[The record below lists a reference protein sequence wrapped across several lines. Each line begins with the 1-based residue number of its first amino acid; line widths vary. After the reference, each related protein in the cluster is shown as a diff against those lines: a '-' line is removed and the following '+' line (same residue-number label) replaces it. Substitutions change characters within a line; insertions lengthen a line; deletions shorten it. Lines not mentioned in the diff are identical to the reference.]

1 MKITAVNTLAS
12 WAGLRNWVL
21 VKIETDTELYGWG
34 EATLEG
40 EEDVVMAEIERMGQQ
55 LIGHDPSRVE
65 HIWQL
70 LYRHAFWRGGAVH
83 NSALAGIDQAL
94 WDLRGK
100 EWKVPVYQLLGGKV
114 REFIRLYTHVGIYE
128 PDRMEEEA
136 RRDVEDGY
144 TAMKTGAWTGDG
156 LLPNRERIELFAE
169 RIGRLRNTVGDSI
182 DIMVDDHGR
191 GTPSSATRLMKALA
205 PFDLFFLEE
214 SVQPDD
220 LTGLERLRQADPP
233 MDLAAGERLYSKWD
247 FRSILEK
254 RLLDIIQPDL
264 CHAGGI
270 SEVRKIAA
278 MAEAYYV
285 QIAPHNPQGP
295 ISTAAAAH
303 LGLAIP
309 NFLILE
315 YVRQDTYRDDTMCES
330 WIVDQ
335 GCLFVPDTPGLG
347 VELNVETLLESPMRK
362 LDFQV
367 DCYASDG
374 SVKDV

>member
-40 EEDVVMAEIERMGQQ
+40 KEDVVMAEIERMGQQ

-315 YVRQDTYRDDTMCES
+315 YVRQDPYRDDTMCES

>member
-1 MKITAVNTLAS
+1 MKITAINTLVS

-21 VKIETDTELYGWG
+21 VKVETDMDLYGWG

-40 EEDVVMAEIERMGQQ
+40 KEEVVVAQVKRMGQQ
-55 LIGHDPSRVE
+55 LIGQDPCRVE
-65 HIWQL
+65 HIWQS
-70 LYRHAFWRGGAVH
+70 LYRHAFWRGGPVH

-100 EWKVPVYQLLGGKV
+100 AWKVPVYQLLGGKV
-114 REFIRLYTHVGIYE
+114 RDFIRLYTHVGIYE
-128 PDRMEEEA
+128 PSRMEEEA
-136 RRDVEDGY
+136 QRDQEDGY
-144 TAMKTGAWTGDG
+144 TAMKTGAWVGDG
-156 LLPNRERIELFAE
+156 LLPERERIDSFAD
-169 RIGRLRNTVGDSI
+169 RIGRLRKTVGESV

-191 GTPSSATRLMKALA
+191 GTPATATRLMKALS
-205 PFDLFFLEE
+205 PFGLFFLEE

-233 MDLAAGERLYSKWD
+233 MDLAAGERLYSKWE

-254 RLLDIIQPDL
+254 RLLDVIQPDL

-270 SEVRKIAA
+270 SEVKKIAA

-285 QIAPHNPQGP
+285 QVAPHNPQGP

-303 LGLAIP
+303 LGLATP

-315 YVRQDTYRDDTMCES
+315 YVRQDPFRDQAMSQS
-330 WIVDQ
+330 WVVDG
-335 GCLFVPDTPGLG
+335 GCLYVPDEPGLG
-347 VELNVETLLESPMRK
+347 VELNEKALLESPMRK
-362 LDFQV
+362 LNFQV

-374 SVKDV
+374 SIKDV

>member
-1 MKITAVNTLAS
+1 MKITAINTLVS

-21 VKIETDTELYGWG
+21 VKVETDTDLYGWG

-40 EEDVVMAEIERMGQQ
+40 KEEVVVAQVKRMGQQ
-55 LIGHDPSRVE
+55 LIGQDPCRVE
-65 HIWQL
+65 HIWQS
-70 LYRHAFWRGGAVH
+70 LYRHAFWRGGPVH

-100 EWKVPVYQLLGGKV
+100 AWKVPVYQLLGGKV
-114 REFIRLYTHVGIYE
+114 RDFIRLYTHVGIYE
-128 PDRMEEEA
+128 PSRMEEEA
-136 RRDVEDGY
+136 QRDQEDGY
-144 TAMKTGAWTGDG
+144 TAMKTGAWVGDG
-156 LLPNRERIELFAE
+156 LLPERERIDSFAD
-169 RIGRLRNTVGDSI
+169 RIGRLRKTVGESV

-191 GTPSSATRLMKALA
+191 GTPATATRLMKALS
-205 PFDLFFLEE
+205 PFGLFFLEE

-233 MDLAAGERLYSKWD
+233 MDLAAGERLYSKWE

-254 RLLDIIQPDL
+254 RLLDVIQPDL

-270 SEVRKIAA
+270 SEVKKIAA

-285 QIAPHNPQGP
+285 QVAPHNPQGP

-303 LGLAIP
+303 LGLATP

-315 YVRQDTYRDDTMCES
+315 YVRQDPFRDQAMSQS
-330 WIVDQ
+330 WVVDG
-335 GCLFVPDTPGLG
+335 GCLYVPDEPGLG
-347 VELNVETLLESPMRK
+347 VELNEKALLESPMRK
-362 LDFQV
+362 LNFQV

-374 SVKDV
+374 SIKDV

>member
-1 MKITAVNTLAS
+1 MKITAINTLAS

-21 VKIETDTELYGWG
+21 VKIETDTDLCGWG

-40 EEDVVMAEIERMGQQ
+40 KEDVVMAQIERMGQQ
-55 LIGHDPSRVE
+55 LIGHDPLRVE
-65 HIWQL
+65 HIWQS
-70 LYRHAFWRGGAVH
+70 LYRHAFWRGGPVH

-100 EWKVPVYQLLGGKV
+100 AWNVPVYQLLGGKV
-114 REFIRLYTHVGIYE
+114 RDFIRLYTHVGIYE
-128 PDRMEEEA
+128 PNRMEEEA
-136 RRDVEDGY
+136 ERDVEDGF

-156 LLPNRERIELFAE
+156 LLPERDRIDFFAE

-191 GTPSSATRLMKALA
+191 GTPASATRLMKALS
-205 PFDLFFLEE
+205 PFDLFFFEE

-220 LTGLERLRQADPP
+220 LTGLERLRQADPT
-233 MDLAAGERLYSKWD
+233 MDLAAGERLYSKWE

-270 SEVRKIAA
+270 SEVKKIAA

-285 QIAPHNPQGP
+285 QVAPHNPQGP

-309 NFLILE
+309 NFLVLE
-315 YVRQDTYRDDTMCES
+315 YVRQDPYRDQAMCES
-330 WIVDQ
+330 WIVNE
-335 GCLFVPDTPGLG
+335 GCLFVPDEPGLG
-347 VELNVETLLESPMRK
+347 VELNEKGLLESPMRK

>member
-1 MKITAVNTLAS
+1 MKITAINTLVS

-21 VKIETDTELYGWG
+21 VKVETDMDLYGWG

-40 EEDVVMAEIERMGQQ
+40 KEEVVVAQVKRMGQQ
-55 LIGHDPSRVE
+55 LIGQDPCRVE
-65 HIWQL
+65 HIWQS
-70 LYRHAFWRGGAVH
+70 LYRHAFWRGGPVH

-100 EWKVPVYQLLGGKV
+100 AWKVPVYQLLGGKV
-114 REFIRLYTHVGIYE
+114 RDFIRLYTHVGIYE
-128 PDRMEEEA
+128 PSRMEEEA
-136 RRDVEDGY
+136 QRDQEDGY
-144 TAMKTGAWTGDG
+144 TAMKTGAWVGDG
-156 LLPNRERIELFAE
+156 LLPERERIDSFAD
-169 RIGRLRNTVGDSI
+169 RIGRLRKTVGESV

-191 GTPSSATRLMKALA
+191 GTPATATRLMKALS
-205 PFDLFFLEE
+205 PFGLFFLEE

-233 MDLAAGERLYSKWD
+233 MDLAAGERLYSKWE

-254 RLLDIIQPDL
+254 RLLDVIQPDL

-270 SEVRKIAA
+270 SEVKKIAA

-285 QIAPHNPQGP
+285 QVAPHNPQGP

-303 LGLAIP
+303 LGLATP

-315 YVRQDTYRDDTMCES
+315 YVRQDPFRDQAMSQS
-330 WIVDQ
+330 WVVDG
-335 GCLFVPDTPGLG
+335 GCLYVPDEPGLG
-347 VELNVETLLESPMRK
+347 VELNEKALLESPMRK
-362 LDFQV
+362 FNFQV
-367 DCYASDG
+367 DCDASDG
-374 SVKDV
+374 SIKDV

>member
-1 MKITAVNTLAS
+1 MKITAINTLVS

-21 VKIETDTELYGWG
+21 VKVETDTDLYGWG

-40 EEDVVMAEIERMGQQ
+40 KEEVVVAQVKRMAQQ
-55 LIGHDPSRVE
+55 LIGQDPCRVE
-65 HIWQL
+65 HIWQS
-70 LYRHAFWRGGAVH
+70 LYRHAFWRGGPIH

-100 EWKVPVYQLLGGKV
+100 AWKVPVYQLLGGKV
-114 REFIRLYTHVGIYE
+114 RDFIRLYTHVGIYE
-128 PDRMEEEA
+128 PSRMEEEA
-136 RRDVEDGY
+136 QRDQEDGY
-144 TAMKTGAWTGDG
+144 TAMKTGAWVGDG
-156 LLPNRERIELFAE
+156 LLPERERIDSFAD
-169 RIGRLRNTVGDSI
+169 RIGRLRKTVGDSV

-191 GTPSSATRLMKALA
+191 GTPATATRLMKALS
-205 PFDLFFLEE
+205 PYGLFFLEE

-233 MDLAAGERLYSKWD
+233 MDLAAGERLYSKWE
-247 FRSILEK
+247 FKSILEK

-270 SEVRKIAA
+270 SEVKKIAA

-285 QIAPHNPQGP
+285 QVAPHNPQGP

-303 LGLAIP
+303 LGLATP

-315 YVRQDTYRDDTMCES
+315 YVRQDPYRDQAMSQS
-330 WIVDQ
+330 WVVDG
-335 GCLFVPDTPGLG
+335 GCLYVPDQPGLG
-347 VELNVETLLESPMRK
+347 VELNEKALLESPMRK
-362 LDFQV
+362 LNFQV

-374 SVKDV
+374 SIKDV

>member
-1 MKITAVNTLAS
+1 MKITAINTLVS

-21 VKIETDTELYGWG
+21 VKVETDTDLYGWG

-40 EEDVVMAEIERMGQQ
+40 KEEVVVAQVKRMGQQ
-55 LIGHDPSRVE
+55 LIGQDPCRVE
-65 HIWQL
+65 HIWQS
-70 LYRHAFWRGGAVH
+70 LYRHAFWRGGPVH

-100 EWKVPVYQLLGGKV
+100 AWKVPVYQLLGGKV
-114 REFIRLYTHVGIYE
+114 RDFIRLYTHVGIYE
-128 PDRMEEEA
+128 PSRMEEEA
-136 RRDVEDGY
+136 QRDQEDGY
-144 TAMKTGAWTGDG
+144 TAMKTGAWVGDG
-156 LLPNRERIELFAE
+156 LLPERERIDSFAD
-169 RIGRLRNTVGDSI
+169 RIGRLRKTVGDSV

-191 GTPSSATRLMKALA
+191 GTPATATRLMKALS
-205 PFDLFFLEE
+205 PFGLFFLEE

-233 MDLAAGERLYSKWD
+233 MDLAAGERLYSKWE

-254 RLLDIIQPDL
+254 RLLDVIQPDL

-270 SEVRKIAA
+270 SEVKKIAA

-285 QIAPHNPQGP
+285 QVAPHNPQGP

-303 LGLAIP
+303 LGLATP

-315 YVRQDTYRDDTMCES
+315 YVRQDPFRDQAMSQS
-330 WIVDQ
+330 WVVDG
-335 GCLFVPDTPGLG
+335 GCLYVPDEPGLG
-347 VELNVETLLESPMRK
+347 VELNEKALLESPMRK
-362 LDFQV
+362 FNFQV
-367 DCYASDG
+367 DCDASDG
-374 SVKDV
+374 SIKDV

>member
-40 EEDVVMAEIERMGQQ
+40 KEDVVMSQIEHMGQQ
-55 LIGHDPSRVE
+55 LIGRDPCRVE

-70 LYRHAFWRGGAVH
+70 LYRHAFWRGGVVH

-100 EWKVPVYQLLGGKV
+100 AWKVPVYQLLGGKV
-114 REFIRLYTHVGIYE
+114 RDFIRLYTHVGIYE

-144 TAMKTGAWTGDG
+144 TAMKTGAWTGDE
-156 LLPNRERIELFAE
+156 LLPNRERIEFFAE
-169 RIGRLRNTVGDSI
+169 RIGRLRNTVGDGI

-191 GTPSSATRLMKALA
+191 GTPSSATRLMKALS
-205 PFDLFFLEE
+205 PFGLFFLEE

-233 MDLAAGERLYSKWD
+233 MDLAAGERLYSKWE

-270 SEVRKIAA
+270 SEVKKIAA

-285 QIAPHNPQGP
+285 QVAPHNPQGP

-303 LGLAIP
+303 LGLATP

-315 YVRQDTYRDDTMCES
+315 YVRQDPYRDQAMSQS
-330 WIVDQ
+330 WVVDG
-335 GCLFVPDTPGLG
+335 GCLYVPDEPGLG
-347 VELNVETLLESPMRK
+347 VELNEKALLESPMRK
-362 LDFQV
+362 LNFQV

-374 SVKDV
+374 SIKDV

>member
-1 MKITAVNTLAS
+1 MKITAINTLVS

-21 VKIETDTELYGWG
+21 VKVETDTDLYGWG

-40 EEDVVMAEIERMGQQ
+40 KEEVVVAQVKRMGQQ
-55 LIGHDPSRVE
+55 LIGQDPCRVE
-65 HIWQL
+65 HIWQS
-70 LYRHAFWRGGAVH
+70 LYRHAFWRGGPVH

-100 EWKVPVYQLLGGKV
+100 AWKVPVYQLLGGKV
-114 REFIRLYTHVGIYE
+114 RDFIRLYTHVGIYE
-128 PDRMEEEA
+128 PSRMEEEA
-136 RRDVEDGY
+136 QRDQEDGY
-144 TAMKTGAWTGDG
+144 TAMKTGAWVGDG
-156 LLPNRERIELFAE
+156 LLPERERIDSFAD
-169 RIGRLRNTVGDSI
+169 RIGRLRKTVGESV

-191 GTPSSATRLMKALA
+191 GTPATATRLMKALS
-205 PFDLFFLEE
+205 PFGLFFLEE

-233 MDLAAGERLYSKWD
+233 MDLAAGERLYSKWE

-254 RLLDIIQPDL
+254 RLLDVIQPDL

-270 SEVRKIAA
+270 SEVKKIAA

-285 QIAPHNPQGP
+285 QVAPHNPQGP

-303 LGLAIP
+303 LGLATP

-315 YVRQDTYRDDTMCES
+315 YVRQDPFRDQAMSQS
-330 WIVDQ
+330 WVVDG
-335 GCLFVPDTPGLG
+335 GCLYVPDEPGLG
-347 VELNVETLLESPMRK
+347 VELNEKALLESPMRK
-362 LDFQV
+362 FNFKV
-367 DCYASDG
+367 DCDASDG
-374 SVKDV
+374 SIKDV

>member
-1 MKITAVNTLAS
+1 MKITAINTLVS

-21 VKIETDTELYGWG
+21 VKVETDTDLYGWG

-40 EEDVVMAEIERMGQQ
+40 KEEVVVAQVKRMGQQ
-55 LIGHDPSRVE
+55 LIGQDPCRVE
-65 HIWQL
+65 HIWQS
-70 LYRHAFWRGGAVH
+70 LYRHAFWRGGPVH

-100 EWKVPVYQLLGGKV
+100 AWKVPVYQLLGGKV
-114 REFIRLYTHVGIYE
+114 RDFIRLYTHVGIYE
-128 PDRMEEEA
+128 PSRMEEEA
-136 RRDVEDGY
+136 QRDQEDGY
-144 TAMKTGAWTGDG
+144 TAMKTGAWVGDG
-156 LLPNRERIELFAE
+156 LLPERERIDSFAD
-169 RIGRLRNTVGDSI
+169 RIGRLRKTVGDSV

-191 GTPSSATRLMKALA
+191 GTPATATRLMKALS
-205 PFDLFFLEE
+205 PFGLFFLEE

-233 MDLAAGERLYSKWD
+233 MDLAAGERLYSKWE

-254 RLLDIIQPDL
+254 RLLDVIQPDL

-270 SEVRKIAA
+270 SEVKKIAA

-285 QIAPHNPQGP
+285 QVAPHNPQGP

-303 LGLAIP
+303 LGLATP

-315 YVRQDTYRDDTMCES
+315 YVRQDPFRDQAMSQS
-330 WIVDQ
+330 WVVDG
-335 GCLFVPDTPGLG
+335 GCLYVPDEPGLG
-347 VELNVETLLESPMRK
+347 VELNEKALLESPMRK
-362 LDFQV
+362 LNFQV

-374 SVKDV
+374 SIKDV

>member
-1 MKITAVNTLAS
+1 MKITAINTLVS

-21 VKIETDTELYGWG
+21 VKVETDTDLYGWG

-40 EEDVVMAEIERMGQQ
+40 KEEVVVAQVKRMGQQ
-55 LIGHDPSRVE
+55 LIGQDPCRVE
-65 HIWQL
+65 HIWQS
-70 LYRHAFWRGGAVH
+70 LYRHAFWRGGPVH

-100 EWKVPVYQLLGGKV
+100 AWKVPVYQLLGGKV
-114 REFIRLYTHVGIYE
+114 RDFIRLYTHVGIYE
-128 PDRMEEEA
+128 PSRMEEEA
-136 RRDVEDGY
+136 QRDQEDGY
-144 TAMKTGAWTGDG
+144 TAMKTGAWVGDG
-156 LLPNRERIELFAE
+156 LLPERERIDSFAD
-169 RIGRLRNTVGDSI
+169 RIGRLRKTVGESV

-191 GTPSSATRLMKALA
+191 GTPATATRLMKALS
-205 PFDLFFLEE
+205 PFGLFFLEE

-233 MDLAAGERLYSKWD
+233 MDLAAGERLYSKWE

-254 RLLDIIQPDL
+254 RLLDVIQPDL

-270 SEVRKIAA
+270 SEVKKIAA

-285 QIAPHNPQGP
+285 QVAPHNPQGP

-303 LGLAIP
+303 LGLATP

-315 YVRQDTYRDDTMCES
+315 YVRQDPFRDQAMSQS
-330 WIVDQ
+330 WVVDG
-335 GCLFVPDTPGLG
+335 GCLYVPDEPGLG
-347 VELNVETLLESPMRK
+347 VELNEKALLESPMRK
-362 LDFQV
+362 FNFQV
-367 DCYASDG
+367 DCDASDG
-374 SVKDV
+374 SIKDV